1 MDTTLNDT
9 TTVNETII
17 KKIAELVK
25 NIQFGSIL
33 IKIHDAK
40 IVQVEVTEKSRFE
53 NMWFMEKG
61 GGI

>member
-1 MDTTLNDT
+1 MGSESQDTAGI
-9 TTVNETII
+9 NETII
-17 KKIAELVK
+17 KKVAELVK

-33 IKIHDAK
+33 IKVHDSK
-40 IVQVEVTEKSRFE
+40 IIQVEVTEKSRFD